1 MELTKQINWIF
12 FDAGGVLLD
21 ETKHEERRI
30 ELISK
35 VVKEY
40 KPEIT
45 KEDVVRVR
53 PKASG
58 MLGGLTINM
67 IKLLLPDKNQQ
78 EPTIAKVKLLGKS
91 ADQCSYAFVRPAA
104 KDIVEKLS
112 KKYNLGLLANQPK
125 AIKEKLGKAGVL
137 RYFKFQDVSEDFN
150 LRKPD
155 PEFFK
160 AIFKVT
166 GADPKT
172 SAIIDDNI
180 ERGLIP
186 AKKLGMTT
194 VWFKLEDRKV
204 INDVDFTVSSLN
216 ELLEIFL

>member
-1 MELTKQINWIF
+1 MKLNKQIDWIF

-30 ELISK
+30 KLISE

-40 KPEIT
+40 NPDIT
-45 KEDVVRVR
+45 KEDISKVRQR
-53 PKASG
+53 ASG
-58 MLGGLTINM
+58 ILGGLTTNM

-78 EPTIAKVKLLGKS
+78 ESAIVKVKMLGKS
-91 ADQCSYAFVRPAA
+91 ADQCGYAFIRPEAQDVV
-104 KDIVEKLS
+104 KKLS
-112 KKYNLGLLANQPK
+112 EKYSLGLLANQPK
-125 AIKEKLGKAGVL
+125 ATKEKLKKAGVL
-137 RYFKFQDVSEDFN
+137 KYFKFKDVSEDFN

-160 AIFKVT
+160 AIFRVT
-166 GADPKT
+166 GADPNK

-194 VWFKLEDRKV
+194 VWFKLEDRK
-204 INDVDFTVSSLN
+204 IIYDIDFTVTGLR
-216 ELLEIFL
+216 ELLRIFL